1 MENIKAIDFEN
12 WGGIDGFLRIT
23 AGGTVTRASQLK
35 AVVPWLA
42 KAVSMTANAVAGLP
56 FDVVNSK
63 GEVVDTSYDW
73 KNIVGGINS
82 PRRLM
87 TLVASSLC
95 GGSAYLLPV
104 KTSRRL
110 VELQYAAPHTIL
122 PYIDANGLQY
132 FTRTTEQGKSQRLA
146 PDEVVYF
153 WLPDSDVE
161 IGAPLTSPMS
171 DALVASELLA
181 SMSATMKI
189 YGDRGFVPAYIGN
202 VKGMPN
208 KDEKAKAE
216 NYLTRFLRGA
226 YQNVVK
232 LINSESLE
240 LVRVGAGMEEL
251 KGAYTEIQQQAIE
264 DIGTAFGIPAAL
276 FMSDKAFAS
285 EVNSLTR
292 TWYETSTF
300 VSIYH
305 TIEEVMSEQ
314 VFAPYG
320 YRMQFAPEALSVFQ
334 EDEAQ
339 RASAVT
345 AYTNAISSNPQV
357 AKFVM
362 SFMGVD
368 LDEAQEHE
376 LEEIV
381 KGKDEATEVDTP
393 NEDYQ
398 PDEMDMEDTPSDVEL
413 TPDEV
418 KDLSLWY
425 SKAKSWSLKGKGN
438 AVDWENKHLREE
450 IAAPIRVK
458 LADAKNELDIVKAFE
473 IGRRKKPAP
482 VAVRNDDGLKTLA
495 ASIDAL
501 VMKADPMMPNINVT
515 MPQIQL
521 TAQMPA
527 QGTVNVNVPE
537 QPAPIVNVAAPV
549 VNNEVKVA
557 PAEPA
562 VNNITVQPASVNL
575 PAMPMEATITTDK
588 ATGQKVLK
596 VKQ

>member
-1 MENIKAIDFEN
+1 MENLKAIDFDN
-12 WGGIDGFLRIT
+12 WGGIDGFLRVT
-23 AGGTVTRASQLK
+23 SGGTVTRASALK

-56 FDVVNSK
+56 FDVVNTS
-63 GEVVDTSYDW
+63 GDVVDTSNDW
-73 KNIVGGINS
+73 KNVVGGMPS

-104 KTSRRL
+104 RTSRRL
-110 VELQYAAPHTIL
+110 VELQYAAPHTIT
-122 PYIDANGLQY
+122 PFIDANGLQY
-132 FTRTTEQGKSQRLA
+132 FTRNTDQGQSKKMA
-146 PDEVVYF
+146 VDEVVYF

-161 IGAPLTSPMS
+161 IGAPITSPMS
-171 DALVASELLA
+171 DALIASELLA
-181 SMSATMKI
+181 SMSSTMKI

-208 KDEKAKAE
+208 KDEKQKAE

-251 KGAYTEIQQQAIE
+251 KGAYSEIQQQAIE

-285 EVNSLTR
+285 EVQSLTR
-292 TWYETSTF
+292 TWYETSIF

-305 TIEEVMSEQ
+305 TIEEVMTEQ
-314 VFAPYG
+314 VFKPYG

-334 EDEAQ
+334 EDENE

-345 AYTNAISSNPQV
+345 AYTNAITSNPQV

-368 LDEAQEHE
+368 LDQEQQDQFDAIIAEA
-376 LEEIV
+376 
-381 KGKDEATEVDTP
+381 DEPEDEPTP
-393 NEDYQ
+393 QAAQPTQPEPVTDAEDM
-398 PDEMDMEDTPSDVEL
+398 DEEDTAL

-425 SKAKSWSLKGKGN
+425 SKAKAWNLKGKGN

-473 IGRRKKPAP
+473 IGKRKKAVP
-482 VAVRNDDGLKTLA
+482 VTRDDDGLKTLA

-501 VMKADPMMPNINVT
+501 VMKAEPYAPNISVT

-527 QGTVNVNVPE
+527 QGTVNVMVPE
-537 QPAPIVNVAAPV
+537 QPAPVAS
-549 VNNEVKVA
+549 
-557 PAEPA
+557 A
-562 VNNITVQPASVNL
+562 VPCAADQS
-575 PAMPMEATITTDK
+575 
-588 ATGQKVLK
+588 TG
-596 VKQ
+596 

>member
-285 EVNSLTR
+285 EVQSLTR
-292 TWYETSTF
+292 TWYETSQF

-320 YRMQFAPEALSVFQ
+320 YRMQFAPEALTVFQ
-334 EDEAQ
+334 EDENE

-345 AYTNAISSNPQV
+345 AYTNAISSNPAV

-368 LDEAQEHE
+368 LDQAQQEE
-376 LEEIV
+376 LDAIVQGEE
-381 KGKDEATEVDTP
+381 E
-393 NEDYQ
+393 
-398 PDEMDMEDTPSDVEL
+398 PDEPETETEDTSEQPEMDVEDEPSDVEL

-425 SKAKSWSLKGKGN
+425 SKAKSWNLKGKGN

-450 IAAPIRVK
+450 IAAPIRQK
-458 LADAKNELDIVKAFE
+458 LADARNELDIVKAFE
-473 IGRRKKPAP
+473 IGRRSKPAP
-482 VAVRNDDGLKTLA
+482 VAVRNDDGLKALA

-501 VMKADPMMPNINVT
+501 VMKADPMMPSISVT

-521 TAQMPA
+521 TCADACAIPA
-527 QGTVNVNVPE
+527 T
-537 QPAPIVNVAAPV
+537 
-549 VNNEVKVA
+549 
-557 PAEPA
+557 EP
-562 VNNITVQPASVNL
+562 
-575 PAMPMEATITTDK
+575 K
-588 ATGQKVLK
+588 TGRGSGSG
-596 VKQ
+596 